1 MRSDHS
7 QSSTVQFNRLIVAP
21 LPSFCLLPV
30 SPVLEA
36 SLKLS
41 QVLNLP
47 LWIEFSVAA
56 EASRVFFF
64 FASAGGAVQVSMTG
78 AAVDLKLQLT
88 ARAEIEK
95 LLSEKFGYNRRRR
108 MHRNRSAKPQDSVA
122 AILRT

>member
-7 QSSTVQFNRLIVAP
+7 QSSTVQFNRLIVTP
-21 LPSFCLLPV
+21 LPSVCLLPV

-41 QVLNLP
+41 QVLTP
-47 LWIEFSVAA
+47 WIEFSVAA
-56 EASRVFFF
+56 EASRGFFL
-64 FASAGGAVQVSMTG
+64 AAGGAVQVSMTG
-78 AAVDLKLQLT
+78 VAVDLKSRLT

-95 LLSEKFGYNRRRR
+95 LLSGKFGYNRRRR
-108 MHRNRSAKPQDSVA
+108 MHRNRNAKPQDSVA